1 MNKFTAPTG
10 ESPLDGDVAEVR
22 QLLRGVRGALSTLR
36 DRMELDE
43 DAVGGQTGKVLTELR
58 HLIRTTIDTEKNFE
72 QRQKEKDG
80 VVHDYRL
87 DLHDARASIERR
99 LARLRAVGNPDR
111 VS

>member
-43 DAVGGQTGKVLTELR
+43 DAAGGANRKGFD
-58 HLIRTTIDTEKNFE
+58 RTAPPDP
-72 QRQKEKDG
+72 
-80 VVHDYRL
+80 HD
-87 DLHDARASIERR
+87 H
-99 LARLRAVGNPDR
+99 
-111 VS
+111 